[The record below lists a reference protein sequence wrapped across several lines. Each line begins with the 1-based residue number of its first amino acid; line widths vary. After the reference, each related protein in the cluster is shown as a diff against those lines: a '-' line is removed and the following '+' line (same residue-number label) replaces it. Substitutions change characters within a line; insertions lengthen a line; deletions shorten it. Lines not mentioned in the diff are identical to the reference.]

1 MIMNKRIRRIRKG
14 RYKCRYPRMKLGIK
28 KKVKRRDG
36 VEKKK
41 SSNRKYKWLL
51 ISSPFIKKDESQ
63 WLKLIQCFLQVY
75 LMPLS
80 MPQTIG
86 LLRRTV
92 K

>member
-1 MIMNKRIRRIRKG
+1 
-14 RYKCRYPRMKLGIK
+14 
-28 KKVKRRDG
+28 

-51 ISSPFIKKDESQ
+51 ISSPYMKKDESQ
-63 WLKLIQCFLQVY
+63 WLKFIQGFLPVC
-75 LMPLS
+75 LMLLS

-86 LLRRTV
+86 LLCRTV

>member
-1 MIMNKRIRRIRKG
+1 
-14 RYKCRYPRMKLGIK
+14 MKLGIK
-28 KKVKRRDG
+28 KMVKTRDG

-51 ISSPFIKKDESQ
+51 ISSPYMKKDESQ
-63 WLKLIQCFLQVY
+63 WLKLIQCFLPVC
-75 LMPLS
+75 LMLLS